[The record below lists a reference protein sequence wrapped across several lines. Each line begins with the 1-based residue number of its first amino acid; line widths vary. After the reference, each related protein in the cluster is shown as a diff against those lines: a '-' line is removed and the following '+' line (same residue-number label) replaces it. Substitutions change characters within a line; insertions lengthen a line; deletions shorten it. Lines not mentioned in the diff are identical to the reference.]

1 MAMRLFSAFILLE
14 FLLLLAS
21 CSKDKEGVE
30 YFFDREILDI
40 SVLRECAKTSENGD
54 HCYQLRFRFPIETNE
69 LKCFHLWLDT
79 TVIDDSSKA
88 VSSGALKN
96 SIVIEYNSNSTSDF
110 DTIDLT
116 SLLADYLD
124 RDSLQVAIWPEYI
137 DKDSDVKKGSLQRLY
152 IHFGDD
158 LPPSRVTLQDSVWAS
173 GAVFDWARPTD
184 QTDFYAPNNLSG
196 PIVGYN
202 IVVYAQD
209 KNEDIRDLKV
219 KVFYDSKVDS
229 TGTLFYKRHSRIRA
243 VADSIWIDETSK
255 SSDVKNY
262 LRLAIL
268 DGNGFD
274 FENPDINRYRLL
286 LEGLKAESRYTIGIS
301 SWDSSGNSSGTE
313 GLTTVENNQLFITT
327 DKIAPLMPT
336 SILSLPDT
344 LNDGFTRLDSNNR
357 VRLFWSK
364 SVDPI
369 KEGHGIVVGPSLEI
383 PANCSEIFCYRP
395 VARYIIERWSNNSWE
410 KLSYAGGDV
419 SSRYIKHYDPKGDTM
434 GVSAVGHF
442 VTDTIRWVLP
452 NDTLIIRIRSVDSS
466 GYYSVALIDTLFIAP
481 NTVADIN
488 CPVGF
493 IPIKTSDTTSLCIE
507 SLEHQNEEGE
517 FVRNVLHAEAMAACS
532 AIDAPGFSVSLCNE
546 RDWELVCLSGGSS
559 TYGVI
564 EDGDVSATEYLFSYC
579 NVGTNDSVS
588 AKSPTLR
595 NAKCANRYG
604 VRDLPGQYQE
614 WVLGRS
620 PDTLQ
625 VIKGSS
631 FQLFE
636 GIDRETAAMC
646 TNRYFPYY
654 TRRAYTKDTVYL
666 YVNGTTV
673 DTTLVKDT
681 TKTLYATLVQ
691 KNFTDTLQFFNVINP
706 KTLVTIGEDYAL
718 LSEYKKGGAAWLEK
732 LAAGLIYEESRKEA
746 VFLLKTTPY
755 RAAGAFYKNNSIGFR
770 CCAYPK

>member
-1 MAMRLFSAFILLE
+1 MAMRLFSAFILFE

-96 SIVIEYNSNSTSDF
+96 SIVIEYNSNSISDF

-116 SLLADYLD
+116 PLLADYLD
-124 RDSLQVAIWPEYI
+124 RDSLQVAIWPEYT

-184 QTDFYAPNNLSG
+184 QIDFYAPNNLSG

-202 IVVYAQD
+202 IVIYAQD

-274 FENPDINRYRLL
+274 FENPDINRYRLF

-369 KEGHGIVVGPSLEI
+369 KEDHGIVVGPSLEI